1 MNEVIRPIT
10 DTINFFKENSSRS
23 FISINESD
31 YYYFMDTIRSAL
43 EVYRQHLETTQKST
57 GVEGYVSLIK
67 EVEEISNLGGPSKGK
82 KDTFLKYHGKEQTS
96 NKRVSVFISYQD
108 KDVEKACQL
117 RKLLIDNSSK
127 IKEQDV
133 FVAHRDIPLTEEW
146 RKTMIAQL
154 DNSTYFIALCT
165 ENYVCSAFGNQE
177 VGYAI
182 AKNIRIVSMFW
193 EGTDKRRYGFLEGFQ
208 ALPECVND
216 MTLEKTV
223 KQILKKLSID

>member
-31 YYYFMDTIRSAL
+31 YSYFMDTIRSAL

-82 KDTFLKYHGKEQTS
+82 KDTFLKYHGEEQTS
-96 NKRVSVFISYQD
+96 SKRVSVFISYQD
-108 KDVEKACQL
+108 KDAEKACQL
-117 RKLLIDNSSK
+117 KKLLIDNSSK

-146 RKTMIAQL
+146 RKTVIAQL
-154 DNSTYFIALCT
+154 GNSTHLIALCT
-165 ENYVCSAFGNQE
+165 ENYIFSAFGNQE
-177 VGYAI
+177 VGYAM
-182 AKNIRIVSMFW
+182 AKNVRIVSMFW
-193 EGTDKRRYGFLEGFQ
+193 EGTDRRRYGFLEGFQ
-208 ALPECVND
+208 ALPEYVND